1 MRSIDLIKHIPVAL
15 TALVLCGLAP
25 MATADTAP
33 DGDEFIFYPSPPNE
47 PRLQFLTKFS
57 SALDVSAKKKGF
69 RDFVFG
75 GQKNEAQ
82 LISKPYGIAVHD
94 GAVYAVDIRG
104 NGYAIFDLA
113 NRKTRLVRPSGA
125 GTLAKPINITIDKD
139 GTRYITD
146 TEKDQILVF
155 DAQDRF
161 LRAFGRTGQFRPIDV
176 AIAGDKLYVTD
187 ILHHQVHI
195 LDKSTGET
203 LKSFA
208 EAGSDEGQLFHPTNL
223 SIANDG
229 TIYVTDTTN
238 FRIQQFDGDG
248 QFIRSIGS
256 LGNRPGRFAR
266 PKGVALD
273 REGRIYVVD
282 AAFENIQ
289 VLAPEGGALMFFGGP
304 GNDRGNLSMPTAIK
318 IDYDNVEFFQKY
330 AAPNFEIEY
339 LVVVANQFGLN
350 KVAVYGY
357 GSLRD

>member
-1 MRSIDLIKHIPVAL
+1 MRSTDLIKHIPVVL
-15 TALVLCGLAP
+15 TALALWGLAP

-33 DGDEFIFYPSPPNE
+33 DGDEYIFYPSPPNE

-57 SALDVSAKKKGF
+57 SAQDVSAKKKGF

-75 GQKNEAQ
+75 GQENEAQ
-82 LISKPYGIAVHD
+82 LINKPYGIAVHD

-113 NRKTRLVRPSGA
+113 NRKTRFVRPSGA

-155 DAQDRF
+155 DARDRF
-161 LRAFGRTGQFRPIDV
+161 LRAFGQTGQFRPIDV

-195 LDKSTGET
+195 LDKRTGET

-238 FRIQQFDGDG
+238 FRIQQFDSDG

-289 VLAPEGGALMFFGGP
+289 ILAPEGGALMFFGGP

-318 IDYDNVEFFQKY
+318 IDYDNVEFFRKY

-350 KVAVYGY
+350 KVAVFGY

>member
-1 MRSIDLIKHIPVAL
+1 MPLIGLIKHIAVAL
-15 TALVLCGLAP
+15 TALILLGSAP
-25 MATADTAP
+25 VATADTSP
-33 DGDEFIFYPSPPNE
+33 NGDEYIFYPSPPNE
-47 PRLQFLTKFS
+47 PRLQFLAKFS
-57 SALDVSAKKKGF
+57 SAQDVSAKKRGF

-75 GQKNEAQ
+75 GEENEAQ
-82 LISKPYGIAVHD
+82 LINKPYGIAVHG

-104 NGYAIFDLA
+104 NGYAVFDLA
-113 NRKTRLVRPSGA
+113 NQKSRFVRPGGA
-125 GTLAKPINITIDKD
+125 GALAKPINITIDKD
-139 GTRYITD
+139 GTRYVTD
-146 TEKDQILVF
+146 TEKEQVLVF

-161 LRAFGRTGQFRPIDV
+161 LRAFGQTGQFRPIDV
-176 AIAGDKLYVTD
+176 AIAGQKLYVTD
-187 ILHHQVHI
+187 IMHHQVHI

-203 LKSFA
+203 LGTFA
-208 EAGSDEGQLFHPTNL
+208 DAGSGDGQLFHPTNL
-223 SIANDG
+223 SIAADG
-229 TIYVTDTTN
+229 TVYVTDTTN
-238 FRIQQFDGDG
+238 FRIQQFESDG

-273 REGRIYVVD
+273 REDRIYVVD

-289 VLAPEGGALMFFGGP
+289 ILAPEGGALMFFGGP
-304 GNDRGNLSMPTAIK
+304 GNDRGNLNMPTAIK

-350 KVAVYGY
+350 KIAVFGF